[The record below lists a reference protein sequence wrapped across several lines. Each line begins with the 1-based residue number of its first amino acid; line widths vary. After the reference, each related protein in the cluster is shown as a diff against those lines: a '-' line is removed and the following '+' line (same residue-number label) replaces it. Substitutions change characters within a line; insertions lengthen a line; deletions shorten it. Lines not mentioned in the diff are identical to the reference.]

1 MADKNIG
8 ALVLVE
14 RGTVVG
20 IVSERDCARKL
31 DLRVQITKNLAK
43 SPGNDELIDCRAEQ
57 PLMRSPP
64 PSGGQVPTRCRR
76 SRFRITGPKAAVE
89 QCEDKRWSAGVI

>member
-43 SPGNDELIDCRAEQ
+43 SPGNDELIDLSCRTAAYEVATAKWRAGPD
-57 PLMRSPP
+57 PLPRFEVQDYRSQ
-64 PSGGQVPTRCRR
+64 SCR
-76 SRFRITGPKAAVE
+76 
-89 QCEDKRWSAGVI
+89 